1 MPFLHLLG
9 FLSWSWVLIKV
20 FVGDVDRW
28 LFGAVAPSW
37 AWVLDFRLLGFLL
50 LAAVLV
56 TVIRRKSWWMPVF
69 VLLWPLLMLVFFLP
83 KALYRRKNPTLAVGV
98 IHAVSGF
105 FRSLRFTLIAL
116 SITALAVIGILASE
130 TRWVLVV
137 CAVALFSLWVFS
149 LVKTLRFAISP
160 GRFIASQRSLFT
172 RLFNSDVVWRFV
184 HLDENL
190 KNPAIQKY
198 DQQQANA
205 IVTSLSTGLVCSR
218 GAQFAAS
225 HLEAYRRSPAS
236 ILSSCFAVFG
246 LFLMGLF
253 TFTFV
258 NMAVYKSA
266 PQEFLAGYE
275 PSLATF
281 AYYTSSSASFG
292 EISALI
298 PKGSL
303 ATAVNLLTGVG
314 SGVIICMLIA
324 SVVLGFRQ
332 TREDEAATKQIE
344 AMRRE
349 ADEFEDRLAREYGL
363 GPDELVRRLEELG
376 VGFVKLIPFL
386 FVRRPSSSQGRDG
399 STRA

>member
-1 MPFLHLLG
+1 
-9 FLSWSWVLIKV
+9 
-20 FVGDVDRW
+20 
-28 LFGAVAPSW
+28 
-37 AWVLDFRLLGFLL
+37 
-50 LAAVLV
+50 
-56 TVIRRKSWWMPVF
+56 
-69 VLLWPLLMLVFFLP
+69 
-83 KALYRRKNPTLAVGV
+83 
-98 IHAVSGF
+98 
-105 FRSLRFTLIAL
+105 
-116 SITALAVIGILASE
+116 
-130 TRWVLVV
+130 
-137 CAVALFSLWVFS
+137 
-149 LVKTLRFAISP
+149 
-160 GRFIASQRSLFT
+160 
-172 RLFNSDVVWRFV
+172 
-184 HLDENL
+184 
-190 KNPAIQKY
+190 
-198 DQQQANA
+198 
-205 IVTSLSTGLVCSR
+205 
-218 GAQFAAS
+218 
-225 HLEAYRRSPAS
+225 
-236 ILSSCFAVFG
+236 
-246 LFLMGLF
+246 MGLF